1 MNNIENVVHTAAA
14 QFPNNRYLLA
24 VSGGIDSMVLLAVF
38 HKLNLPF
45 EVAHINYQLRG
56 EESEQDQALVHK
68 YCSERN
74 ITYHLNRADLQQK
87 LDEDGGNLQ
96 QEARKIRYDFFRSI
110 LENRSLNCI
119 VTAHHQD
126 DQIETFWL
134 MLSRSAGITGLSG
147 MDSFS
152 KTIFRPLLPC
162 SKTEILEWAESN
174 KVQWREDRSNSSNNY
189 QRNLWRNKLLPYLQ
203 TEIPTLN
210 DSVLLLMNY
219 FKEEN
224 NEQKKKVQKYID
236 EVSIKNF
243 IKLSDYDQL
252 TIHQLV
258 ILFNHFKIPLNLI
271 SELSKI
277 RFAQKGK
284 ALVIHASECSF
295 KQLIKEED
303 GFYFKSIISTSI
315 EPKIIINSVNTI
327 PKAFSKNEIFLDL
340 DKISGELKL
349 RCWEKGDKIDLIGTP
364 GSKLVSDIL
373 TDAKVPNNERSNQ
386 LVLVD
391 DVRIIACWGF
401 AIGRNC
407 IASSTSTSIISV
419 RKDQ

>member
-24 VSGGIDSMVLLAVF
+24 VSGGVDSMVLLAVF

-327 PKAFSKNEIFLDL
+327 PKAFSKNELFLDL

-391 DVRIIACWGF
+391 DVRVIACWGF

>member
-24 VSGGIDSMVLLAVF
+24 VSGGVDSMVLLAVF

-96 QEARKIRYDFFRSI
+96 QEARKIRYNFFRSI

-236 EVSIKNF
+236 EVSKKNF

-391 DVRIIACWGF
+391 DVRVIACWGF

-419 RKDQ
+419 RKDH

>member
-1 MNNIENVVHTAAA
+1 MNNIEKVVHTATA
-14 QFPNNRYLLA
+14 QFPGHRYLLA

-45 EVAHINYQLRG
+45 EVAHVNYQLRG
-56 EESEQDQALVHK
+56 DESEQDQDLVHK
-68 YCSERN
+68 YCSERG
-74 ITYHLNRADLQQK
+74 ITFHLIRADLQK
-87 LDEDGGNLQ
+87 NLDENGGNLQ
-96 QEARKIRYDFFRSI
+96 KEARKIRYNFFRSL

-147 MDSFS
+147 MESFS

-162 SKTEILEWAESN
+162 SKIEILEWAQSN
-174 KVQWREDRSNSSNNY
+174 KVEWREDRSNSSNNY
-189 QRNLWRNKLLPYLQ
+189 QRNVWRNKLLPYLQ

-210 DSVLLLMNY
+210 DSVHLLMNY

-236 EVSIKNF
+236 DISNTSF
-243 IKLSDYDQL
+243 ITLRDYDQL

-258 ILFNHFKIPLNLI
+258 ILFNYFKIPLQLI
-271 SELSKI
+271 PELTKI

-295 KQLIKEED
+295 IQLIKEEN
-303 GFYFKSIISTSI
+303 GFYFKSIESRSL
-315 EPKIIINSVNTI
+315 EPKLAISKVVSI
-327 PKAFSKNEIFLDL
+327 PKVFSKHELFLDL
-340 DKISGELKL
+340 EKISGELKL
-349 RCWEKGDKIDLIGTP
+349 RRWEKGDKIDLIGTP

-373 TDAKVPNNERSNQ
+373 TDAKVPNNERGNQ
-386 LVLVD
+386 FVLID
-391 DVRIIACWGF
+391 DKRVIACWGF

-407 IASSTSTSIISV
+407 IATSTSTYIISV
-419 RKDQ
+419 RKGH

>member
-24 VSGGIDSMVLLAVF
+24 VSGGVDSMVLLAVF

-45 EVAHINYQLRG
+45 EVAHVNYQLRG

-96 QEARKIRYDFFRSI
+96 QEARKIRYNFFRSI
-110 LENRSLNCI
+110 LENSSLNCI

-134 MLSRSAGITGLSG
+134 MLSRSAGLAGLSG
-147 MDSFS
+147 MSNFS
-152 KTIFRPLLPC
+152 NGVFRPLLTVPK
-162 SKTEILEWAESN
+162 KTLLKYAVKEKLAWNNDKSN
-174 KVQWREDRSNSSNNY
+174 QKNTY

-236 EVSIKNF
+236 DISTTSF
-243 IKLSDYDQL
+243 ITLRDYDQL

-258 ILFNHFKIPLNLI
+258 ILFNHFKIPLQLI
-271 SELSKI
+271 PELTKI

-284 ALVIHASECSF
+284 TLVIHASECSF

-303 GFYFKSIISTSI
+303 GFYFKSTESRPS
-315 EPKIIINSVNTI
+315 EPKLTINKVVSI
-327 PKAFSKNEIFLDL
+327 PKVFSKDELFLDL
-340 DKISGELKL
+340 DKISGDLKL
-349 RCWEKGDKIDLIGTP
+349 RRWEKGDRIDLIGTP

-373 TDAKVPNNERSNQ
+373 TDAKVPNNERGNQ
-386 LVLVD
+386 FVLID
-391 DVRIIACWGF
+391 DVRVIACWGF

-407 IASSTSTSIISV
+407 IAAPTSTSIISV
-419 RKDQ
+419 RKDH

>member
-1 MNNIENVVHTAAA
+1 MNNIEKVVHTAAA

-147 MDSFS
+147 MESFS

-162 SKTEILEWAESN
+162 SKIEILEWAESN
-174 KVQWREDRSNSSNNY
+174 KIQWREDRSNSSNNY

-284 ALVIHASECSF
+284 ALVIHASECTF
-295 KQLIKEED
+295 KQLIKED
-303 GFYFKSIISTSI
+303 DCFYFKSIISTSI
-315 EPKIIINSVNTI
+315 EPKLTINKVVSI
-327 PKAFSKNEIFLDL
+327 PKAFSKNELFLDL

-349 RCWEKGDKIDLIGTP
+349 RLWEKGDKIDLIGTP

-391 DVRIIACWGF
+391 DVRVIACWGF

-419 RKDQ
+419 RKVQ

>member
-96 QEARKIRYDFFRSI
+96 QEARKIRYNFFRSI

-147 MDSFS
+147 MESFS

-162 SKTEILEWAESN
+162 SKIEILEWAESN
-174 KVQWREDRSNSSNNY
+174 KIQWREDRSNSSNNY

-391 DVRIIACWGF
+391 DVRVIACWGF

-419 RKDQ
+419 RKDH

>member
-1 MNNIENVVHTAAA
+1 MVHTAAA

-147 MDSFS
+147 MESFS

-203 TEIPTLN
+203 TEIPTIN

-236 EVSIKNF
+236 EVSKKNF

-258 ILFNHFKIPLNLI
+258 ILFNHFKIPLYLI

-391 DVRIIACWGF
+391 DVRVIACWGF

>member
-24 VSGGIDSMVLLAVF
+24 VSGGVDSMVLLAVF

-210 DSVLLLMNY
+210 DSVLLLMNF
-219 FKEEN
+219 FKKEN

-391 DVRIIACWGF
+391 DVRVIACWGF

>member
-45 EVAHINYQLRG
+45 EVAHVNYQLRG

-162 SKTEILEWAESN
+162 SKIEILEWAESN
-174 KVQWREDRSNSSNNY
+174 KIQWREDRSNSSNNY

-391 DVRIIACWGF
+391 DVRVIACWGF

>member
-1 MNNIENVVHTAAA
+1 MNDLEKIVLHASA

-24 VSGGIDSMVLLAVF
+24 VSGGVDSMVLLAVF

-45 EVAHINYQLRG
+45 EVAHVNYQLRG

-74 ITYHLNRADLQQK
+74 IPFHLNRTDLQKK
-87 LDEDGGNLQ
+87 LDENNGNLQ

-110 LENRSLNCI
+110 LQNRSLNCI

-134 MLSRSAGITGLSG
+134 MLSRSAGLAGLSG
-147 MDSFS
+147 MSNFS
-152 KTIFRPLLPC
+152 NSVFRPLLTVPK
-162 SKTEILEWAESN
+162 KTLLKYAVKEKLAWNNDKSN
-174 KVQWREDRSNSSNNY
+174 QKNTY

-224 NEQKKKVQKYID
+224 NEQKLKVQKYID
-236 EVSIKNF
+236 DISTTSLIT
-243 IKLSDYDQL
+243 LLDYDQL

-258 ILFNHFKIPLNLI
+258 ILFNYFKIPLQLI
-271 SELSKI
+271 PELSKI

-284 ALVIHASECSF
+284 SIVIHTSKSPYSQIVKEDAS
-295 KQLIKEED
+295 
-303 GFYFKSIISTSI
+303 FYFKSLAVKKLVPQLIIESVD
-315 EPKIIINSVNTI
+315 KIPTI
-327 PKAFSKNEIFLDL
+327 FSKHELFLDL
-340 DKISGELKL
+340 DKIRGNLTL
-349 RCWEKGDKIDLIGTP
+349 RIWEKGDKIDLIGTP

-373 TDAKVPNNERSNQ
+373 TDAKVPNNERDNQ

-391 DVRIIACWGF
+391 DVLVIACWGF
-401 AIGRNC
+401 AVGRNC
-407 IASSTSTSIISV
+407 IATSTSTSVISV
-419 RKDQ
+419 RKDK

>member
-74 ITYHLNRADLQQK
+74 ITYHFNRADLQQK

-96 QEARKIRYDFFRSI
+96 QEARKIRYNFFRSI

-162 SKTEILEWAESN
+162 SKIEILEWAESN
-174 KVQWREDRSNSSNNY
+174 KIQWREDRSNSSNNY

-203 TEIPTLN
+203 TEIPTFN

-236 EVSIKNF
+236 EVSKKNF

-258 ILFNHFKIPLNLI
+258 ILFNHFKIPLQLI
-271 SELSKI
+271 PELSKI

-284 ALVIHASECSF
+284 ALVIHSSECSF

-391 DVRIIACWGF
+391 DVRVIACWGF
-401 AIGRNC
+401 AIGRDC
-407 IASSTSTSIISV
+407 LADSTTKEIISV
-419 RKDQ
+419 LAT

>member
-1 MNNIENVVHTAAA
+1 MNDLEKIVLHASA

-24 VSGGIDSMVLLAVF
+24 VSGGVDSMVLLAVF

-45 EVAHINYQLRG
+45 EVAHVNYQLRG

-74 ITYHLNRADLQQK
+74 IPFHLNRTDLQKK
-87 LDEDGGNLQ
+87 LDENNGNLQ
-96 QEARKIRYDFFRSI
+96 QEARKIRYDFFRS
-110 LENRSLNCI
+110 LLQNRSLNCI

-134 MLSRSAGITGLSG
+134 MLSRSAGLAGLSG
-147 MDSFS
+147 MSNFS
-152 KTIFRPLLPC
+152 NGVFRPLLTVPK
-162 SKTEILEWAESN
+162 KTLLKYAVKEKLTWN
-174 KVQWREDRSNSSNNY
+174 DDRSNQKNTY

-224 NEQKKKVQKYID
+224 IEQKLKVQKYID
-236 EVSIKNF
+236 DISTTSLIT
-243 IKLSDYDQL
+243 LLDYDQL

-258 ILFNHFKIPLNLI
+258 ILFNYFKIPLQLI
-271 SELSKI
+271 PELSKI

-284 ALVIHASECSF
+284 TLVIHASECSF

-303 GFYFKSIISTSI
+303 GFYFKSTESRSS
-315 EPKIIINSVNTI
+315 EPKLTINKVVSI
-327 PKAFSKNEIFLDL
+327 PKVFSKDELFLDL
-340 DKISGELKL
+340 DKISGDLKL
-349 RCWEKGDKIDLIGTP
+349 RRWEKGDRIDLIGTP

-373 TDAKVPNNERSNQ
+373 TDAKVPNNERGNQ
-386 LVLVD
+386 FVLID
-391 DVRIIACWGF
+391 DVRVIACWGF

-407 IASSTSTSIISV
+407 IAASTSTSIISV
-419 RKDQ
+419 RKDH

>member
-1 MNNIENVVHTAAA
+1 MNNIENVVHAAAA

-147 MDSFS
+147 MESFS

-162 SKTEILEWAESN
+162 SKIEILEWAESN
-174 KVQWREDRSNSSNNY
+174 KIQWREDRSNSSNNY

-391 DVRIIACWGF
+391 DVRVIACWGF

-407 IASSTSTSIISV
+407 IATTTSTSIISV
-419 RKDQ
+419 RKDH

>member
-284 ALVIHASECSF
+284 ALVIHPSECSF

-391 DVRIIACWGF
+391 DVRVIACWGF

>member
-1 MNNIENVVHTAAA
+1 
-14 QFPNNRYLLA
+14 
-24 VSGGIDSMVLLAVF
+24 LAVF

-45 EVAHINYQLRG
+45 EVAHVNYQLRG

-74 ITYHLNRADLQQK
+74 IPFHLNRTDLQKK
-87 LDEDGGNLQ
+87 LDENNGNLQ
-96 QEARKIRYDFFRSI
+96 QEARKIRYDFFRS
-110 LENRSLNCI
+110 LLQNRSLNCI

-134 MLSRSAGITGLSG
+134 MLSRSAGLAGLSG
-147 MDSFS
+147 MSNFS
-152 KTIFRPLLPC
+152 NGVFRPLLTVPK
-162 SKTEILEWAESN
+162 KTLLKYAVKEKLTWN
-174 KVQWREDRSNSSNNY
+174 DDRSNQKNTY

-224 NEQKKKVQKYID
+224 IEQKLKVQKYID
-236 EVSIKNF
+236 DISTTSLIT
-243 IKLSDYDQL
+243 LLDYDQL

-258 ILFNHFKIPLNLI
+258 ILFNYFKIPLQLI
-271 SELSKI
+271 PELSKI

-284 ALVIHASECSF
+284 TLVIHASECSF

-303 GFYFKSIISTSI
+303 GFYFKSTESRSS
-315 EPKIIINSVNTI
+315 EPKLTINKVVSI
-327 PKAFSKNEIFLDL
+327 PKVFSKDELFLDL
-340 DKISGELKL
+340 DKISGDLKL
-349 RCWEKGDKIDLIGTP
+349 RRWEKGDRIDLIGTP

-373 TDAKVPNNERSNQ
+373 TDAKVPNNERGNQ
-386 LVLVD
+386 FVLID
-391 DVRIIACWGF
+391 DVRVIACWGF

-407 IASSTSTSIISV
+407 IAASTSTSIISV
-419 RKDQ
+419 QKDH

>member
-24 VSGGIDSMVLLAVF
+24 VSGGVDSMVLLAVF

-45 EVAHINYQLRG
+45 EVAHVNYQLRG

-96 QEARKIRYDFFRSI
+96 QEARKIRYNFFRSI

-147 MDSFS
+147 MESFS

-162 SKTEILEWAESN
+162 SKIEILEWAESN

-236 EVSIKNF
+236 EVSKKNF

-258 ILFNHFKIPLNLI
+258 ILFNHFKIPLQLI
-271 SELSKI
+271 PELSKI

-284 ALVIHASECSF
+284 ALVIHSSECSF

-315 EPKIIINSVNTI
+315 EPKLTINKVVSI
-327 PKAFSKNEIFLDL
+327 PKAFSKHELFLDL
-340 DKISGELKL
+340 DKISGDLKL
-349 RCWEKGDKIDLIGTP
+349 RLWEKGDKIDLIGTP

-373 TDAKVPNNERSNQ
+373 TDAKVPNNERGNQ
-386 LVLVD
+386 FVLID
-391 DVRIIACWGF
+391 DKRVIACWGF

-407 IASSTSTSIISV
+407 IATTTSTSIISV
-419 RKDQ
+419 RKDH

>member
-24 VSGGIDSMVLLAVF
+24 VSGGVDSMVLLAVF

-96 QEARKIRYDFFRSI
+96 QEARKIRYNFFRSI

-391 DVRIIACWGF
+391 DVRVIACWGF

>member
-96 QEARKIRYDFFRSI
+96 QEARKIRYNFFRSI

-391 DVRIIACWGF
+391 DVRVIACWGF

-419 RKDQ
+419 RKDH

>member
-1 MNNIENVVHTAAA
+1 MYNIENVVHTAAA

-24 VSGGIDSMVLLAVF
+24 VSGGVDSMVLLAVF

-45 EVAHINYQLRG
+45 EVAHVNYQLRG
-56 EESEQDQALVHK
+56 EESEQDQALVLK

-74 ITYHLNRADLQQK
+74 IKFHLNRADLQQK
-87 LDEDGGNLQ
+87 LDENGGNLQ
-96 QEARKIRYDFFRSI
+96 QEARKIRYDFFHSL
-110 LENRSLNCI
+110 LENRALNSI
-119 VTAHHQD
+119 VTAHHED

-147 MDSFS
+147 MESFS

-162 SKTEILEWAESN
+162 SKIEILEWAESN
-174 KVQWREDRSNSSNNY
+174 KIQWREDRSNSSNNY
-189 QRNLWRNKLLPYLQ
+189 QRNVWRNKLLPYLQ

-210 DSVLLLMNY
+210 ESVLLLMNY

-224 NEQKKKVQKYID
+224 NEQKAKVQKHID
-236 EVSIKNF
+236 SISTTSF
-243 IKLSDYDQL
+243 ITLRDYDQL

-258 ILFNHFKIPLNLI
+258 ILFNHFKIPLQLI
-271 SELSKI
+271 PELTKI

-295 KQLIKEED
+295 KKLIKED
-303 GFYFKSIISTSI
+303 GGFYFKSIESVLL
-315 EPKIIINSVNTI
+315 EPKLSINTVDTI
-327 PKAFSKNEIFLDL
+327 PKEFSKHELFLDL
-340 DKISGELKL
+340 DKISGDLKL
-349 RCWEKGDKIDLIGTP
+349 RRWEKGDKIDLIGTL

-373 TDAKVPNNERSNQ
+373 TDAKVPNNERGNQ

-391 DVRIIACWGF
+391 DVGVIACWGF

-407 IASSTSTSIISV
+407 IASSTSTSVISV
-419 RKDQ
+419 RKDH

>member
-1 MNNIENVVHTAAA
+1 MNNIEKVVHTATA
-14 QFPNNRYLLA
+14 QFPGHRYLLA
-24 VSGGIDSMVLLAVF
+24 VSGGIDSMVLLAIF

-45 EVAHINYQLRG
+45 EVAHVNYQLRG
-56 EESEQDQALVHK
+56 DESEQDQALVHK

-74 ITYHLNRADLQQK
+74 ITFHLNGSDLQK
-87 LDEDGGNLQ
+87 NLDENGGNLQ
-96 QEARKIRYDFFRSI
+96 QEARKIRYDFFLSL

-147 MDSFS
+147 MESFS
-152 KTIFRPLLPC
+152 KTIFRPLLPF

-174 KVQWREDRSNSSNNY
+174 KVEWREDRSNSSNNY
-189 QRNLWRNKLLPYLQ
+189 QRNVWRNKLLPYLQ
-203 TEIPTLN
+203 AEIPTLN

-224 NEQKKKVQKYID
+224 NEQKKKVKKYID
-236 EVSIKNF
+236 NISTTSF
-243 IKLSDYDQL
+243 ITLHDYDQL

-258 ILFNHFKIPLNLI
+258 ILFNHFKIPLQLI
-271 SELSKI
+271 PELTKI

-284 ALVIHASECSF
+284 ALVIHASECTF
-295 KQLIKEED
+295 KQLIKED
-303 GFYFKSIISTSI
+303 SGFYFKSVEGLQL
-315 EPKIIINSVNTI
+315 EPKLSINTVDTI
-327 PKAFSKNEIFLDL
+327 PKEFSKNELFLDL
-340 DKISGELKL
+340 DKISGDLKL
-349 RCWEKGDKIDLIGTP
+349 RRWGKGDKIDLIGTP

-373 TDAKVPNNERSNQ
+373 TDAKVPNNERGNQ
-386 LVLVD
+386 FVLID
-391 DVRIIACWGF
+391 DEHVIACWGF

-407 IASSTSTSIISV
+407 IATSTSTSIILV
-419 RKDQ
+419 RIDH

>member
-1 MNNIENVVHTAAA
+1 MNNIENVVHAAAA

-96 QEARKIRYDFFRSI
+96 QEARKIRYNFFRSI

-224 NEQKKKVQKYID
+224 NEQKKTVQKYID

-373 TDAKVPNNERSNQ
+373 TDAKVPNNERGNQ
-386 LVLVD
+386 FVLID
-391 DVRIIACWGF
+391 DKRVIACWGF

-419 RKDQ
+419 RKDH